1 MRLLIGDP
9 QTGFSPGRTSDE
21 NVSSVRGTIHAVNNQ
36 RPDDGGVMVLLDNTK
51 AFDRLQHDFMFRTL
65 EAFNLPPCLV
75 DAVRTLYADA
85 ETVMKTN
92 GEVSPDA
99 FKCLSGVKQGCP
111 LSPLL
116 YNLVQEVQLRMIRQ
130 DQSIVGISI
139 PDADGRTAPSALRGR
154 SPELKERGLVDD
166 TMVALASANSIPA
179 LIRVLD
185 RFEAMSHNRMNL
197 SKTVCILL
205 GDERGFD
212 VNGSSLAG
220 QLLRRRGLT
229 RTYDISEGRDDTLP
243 DKWHGV
249 ILGNEAGAEKVW
261 RDACD
266 EAQRAAEAQ
275 QACAMPYGSRGRQVL
290 AQGKIMGKVNAAL
303 RLTVPHSDRAVEDG
317 LAAIQ
322 KHADRTVFGKRHWLT
337 LAAAKQPRDCMGVG
351 HLDVKAATQAGW
363 LKPLLAAAGQTQDQ
377 RPFKSYYCAYAR
389 EAYPALGMGREL
401 LTLNLGFHRVVALPP
416 EAIPGEAK
424 HAFAAYATLPPLT
437 YLEPDEDSGCVPR
450 ERMRYEELVR
460 QPLLLNPLLESEPRR
475 RRATAKEEDECLWW
489 AQHGL
494 KRIGDVLTADG
505 KRVLTYTELVSR
517 HAGLADDQMP
527 APRLRA
533 MHTAIVANLN
543 RWRKTLAKG
552 PPKVIRRGQFRWGPS
567 GEVLRVTSTPATG
580 AAATSAKLYEE
591 QPHTGLLAATDQTRD
606 LPAAPTDSEPCPVI
620 CMECE
625 DSDWDADSDSDSD
638 DEPYSTPEKVEEAL
652 GHQFRHALLAPWAM
666 QPTPDPRLLGWRRP
680 ATMTPARDVCLAYAS
695 GKDVRLTLIALA
707 YAEPRV
713 FAQGGRLASLLAGLS
728 QEQRRRRLAAIAGGM
743 KHSVIPQ
750 EESHHL
756 YVTVHHGHLQGQ
768 VKCRG
773 DKGQCARCLQRGDRH
788 EERVMH
794 ESYMSALRSRD
805 LRHVC
810 RTHTC
815 TGSFRARG
823 GSACV
828 RVRLA
833 PRCSHSRAGVDCV
846 GTFSLGPAV

>member
-1 MRLLIGDP
+1 
-9 QTGFSPGRTSDE
+9 
-21 NVSSVRGTIHAVNNQ
+21 
-36 RPDDGGVMVLLDNTK
+36 
-51 AFDRLQHDFMFRTL
+51 
-65 EAFNLPPCLV
+65 
-75 DAVRTLYADA
+75 
-85 ETVMKTN
+85 
-92 GEVSPDA
+92 
-99 FKCLSGVKQGCP
+99 
-111 LSPLL
+111 
-116 YNLVQEVQLRMIRQ
+116 
-130 DQSIVGISI
+130 
-139 PDADGRTAPSALRGR
+139 
-154 SPELKERGLVDD
+154 
-166 TMVALASANSIPA
+166 
-179 LIRVLD
+179 
-185 RFEAMSHNRMNL
+185 
-197 SKTVCILL
+197 
-205 GDERGFD
+205 
-212 VNGSSLAG
+212 
-220 QLLRRRGLT
+220 
-229 RTYDISEGRDDTLP
+229 
-243 DKWHGV
+243 
-249 ILGNEAGAEKVW
+249 
-261 RDACD
+261 
-266 EAQRAAEAQ
+266 
-275 QACAMPYGSRGRQVL
+275 MPYGSRGRQVL
-290 AQGKIMGKVNAAL
+290 AQGKIMGKFNAAL

-494 KRIGDVLTADG
+494 RRVGDVLTADG

-567 GEVLRVTSTPATG
+567 GEVLRATSTPATG

-713 FAQGGRLASLLAGLS
+713 FAQGGRLASLLVGLS

-768 VKCRG
+768 MKCRG
-773 DKGQCARCLQRGDRH
+773 DKGLCARCLQRGDRH
-788 EERVMH
+788 EEGVMH
-794 ESYMSALRSRD
+794 EYHECLEAKAVWAKVASDWLEATGNVLDVSSPLLTVTGLRLPAPGSLSAEARARFDALEPAWRLVHSVALLKLHQARTRAHMAYHAEPQRQPKKTSTRDVMRAVKQRVLQRVEFEYSKAKHAATFSRD
-805 LRHVC
+805 PRPLSRFFATWIATGVVAAIHKGQPRLRLFSAPQPETLPSPGTLHI
-810 RTHTC
+810 RTCGAYVKTKGKRGP
-815 TGSFRARG
+815 GSG
-823 GSACV
+823 
-828 RVRLA
+828 
-833 PRCSHSRAGVDCV
+833 
-846 GTFSLGPAV
+846 FSLTAHEVQADGTETLVLTASGAVPTVATHGAKAPPSAASQHTPQVAQHAAALAGLACAEHALANGWNVRTTLGSETTHRTRL